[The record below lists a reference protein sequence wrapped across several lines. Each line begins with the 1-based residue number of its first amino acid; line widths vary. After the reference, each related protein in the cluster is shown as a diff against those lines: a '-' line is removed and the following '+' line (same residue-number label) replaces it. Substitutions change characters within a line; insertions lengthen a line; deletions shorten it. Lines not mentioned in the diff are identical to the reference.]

1 MVKKVNFILCIFYH
15 NKKKETLKPARG
27 TYRRTKIRMAMDF
40 LLKQCNQEDR
50 VTPQNTETQNTQQQ
64 KIQKLN

>member
-1 MVKKVNFILCIFYH
+1 
-15 NKKKETLKPARG
+15 
-27 TYRRTKIRMAMDF
+27 MDF

-64 KIQKLN
+64 KIQKLNWKNTFFQPHERWKYLPQTDPHY